1 MPYATADDLALAM
14 GPEVVRAIF
23 DDDLSGTADDSPVA
37 YILAEAQSRVDG
49 YLRQLYVIPLD
60 PVPNL
65 VRSITIDVAIALAQK
80 RHPEVVRADGDGLMK
95 RAIEDLQRI
104 RSGEMKLDSMTLAT
118 PQNAQ
123 VLYSN
128 GMAANRAP
136 QARFFDDMGDFGINP
151 KNPDGT

>member
-1 MPYATADDLALAM
+1 VPYATAEDLELAM
-14 GPEVVRAIF
+14 GSQVVRAIF
-23 DDDLSGTADDSPVA
+23 DDDLSGTADDSPIT

-65 VRSITIDVAIALAQK
+65 VRSITVDVAIALAQK

-104 RSGEMKLDSMTLAT
+104 RSGEMKLDSMTLPTPRNATITVGSGIAAT
-118 PQNAQ
+118 P
-123 VLYSN
+123 
-128 GMAANRAP
+128 AP
-136 QARFFDDMGDFGINP
+136 LPKVFGDDMGDF
-151 KNPDGT
+151 